1 MHFDLDQI
9 NYKLS
14 DYVKQIQILD
24 QSEEKLQS
32 WFEIDKSN
40 N

>member
-1 MHFDLDQI
+1 MHFDLDPI
-9 NYKLS
+9 NYKSS